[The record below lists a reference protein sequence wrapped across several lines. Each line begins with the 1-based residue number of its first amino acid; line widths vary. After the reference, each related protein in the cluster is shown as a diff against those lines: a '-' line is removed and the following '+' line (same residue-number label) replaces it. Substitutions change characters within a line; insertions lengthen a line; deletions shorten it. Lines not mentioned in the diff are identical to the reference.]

1 MSVPPRS
8 RGAIRLQAQ
17 GSYITRAL
25 RLPAQNF
32 VHTEQVGGI
41 VLLLAAVVA
50 LVWVNSPWDE
60 SYHDLWSTVL
70 SLDVWL
76 FEVTENLE
84 EWVNDGLMALF
95 FFVVGLEIKREML
108 HGELSTRKKAALPI
122 FAALGGM
129 IVPAGIYAAFNAGGE
144 GADGWGIPMATDIA
158 FALGVLAL
166 LGRRLPSELR
176 ILLLGL
182 AVVDDLGSILV
193 IAIFYTDSLSLSHLG
208 MAVGLLAGI
217 GVAARLG
224 IRNLAF
230 YAVVGTFVWVAV
242 LKSGVHATVA
252 GVALG
257 LMTPATAYYTKAAF
271 AEKADSLMQDY
282 HRALED
288 DDSDKADVLLGEMEE
303 LAGGTESPLERLE
316 RLFHPWTAFLV
327 LPVFALANAGIPLS
341 GSILSDA
348 ASEAVTIGVFAG
360 LLAGKVL
367 GISTACWL
375 GVHFGLAVLPNGV
388 RWSHVI
394 GVSILGA
401 IGFTVAIFI
410 AGLALDDPGTVDRAK
425 IGILSASVISG
436 VAGYLF
442 LRFISTQP
450 DLPTLPEDGPVL

>member
-60 SYHDLWSTVL
+60 SYHDLWETVL
-70 SLDVWL
+70 SIDVGL
-76 FEVTENLE
+76 FAVTEDLE
-84 EWVNDGLMALF
+84 HWVNDGLMAIF
-95 FFVVGLEIKREML
+95 FFVVGLEIKREIV
-108 HGELSTRKKAALPI
+108 HGELSTRKKAALPV

-129 IVPAGIYAAFNAGGE
+129 VIPASIYAALNSSGE

-176 ILLLGL
+176 IFLLGL

-193 IAIFYTDSLSLSHLG
+193 IAIFYTESLSLGHLG
-208 MAVGLLAGI
+208 AAAGLLAGM

-224 IRNLAF
+224 IRNLTF
-230 YAVVGTFVWVAV
+230 YTVVGIFVWVAV

-257 LMTPATAYYTKAAF
+257 LMAPTRPYYSKTAF
-271 AEKADSLMQDY
+271 AETARPLMREY
-282 HRALED
+282 RRALEED
-288 DDSDKADVLLGEMEE
+288 DDEKADVLLGELEE
-303 LAGGTESPLERLE
+303 LTGGTEAPLERLE

-341 GSILSDA
+341 GSVLSDA
-348 ASEAVTIGVFAG
+348 ASDAVTIGVFAG

-367 GISTACWL
+367 GVSGACWL
-375 GVHFGLAVLPNGV
+375 AVRLGLAALPNGV
-388 RWSHVI
+388 RWSHII
-394 GVSILGA
+394 GTSILSA

-410 AGLALDDPGTVDRAK
+410 AGLALDDPATVDRAK
-425 IGILSASVISG
+425 IGILSASVVGG
-436 VAGYLF
+436 VGGYLF
-442 LRFISTQP
+442 LRI
-450 DLPTLPEDGPVL
+450 LPARTTSPS